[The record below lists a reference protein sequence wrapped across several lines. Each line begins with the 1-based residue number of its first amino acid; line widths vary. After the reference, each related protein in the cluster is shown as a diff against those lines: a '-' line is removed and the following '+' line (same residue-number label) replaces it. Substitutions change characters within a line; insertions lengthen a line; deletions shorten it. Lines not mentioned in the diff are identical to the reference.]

1 MENYYILLQLFIIFS
16 ICYIL
21 GYLFCFKIRERKI
34 WKWFLL
40 SWLIWLSIFII
51 VLLLGK
57 REEPTDITTFKG
69 AFFISLYLSLYIPIH
84 HILALISIFKILP
97 HKKS

>member
-21 GYLFCFKIRERKI
+21 GYLFCIKIKEKKI
-34 WKWFLL
+34 WKWFLI
-40 SWLIWLSIFII
+40 SWVIWLLIFIV

-57 REEPTDITTFKG
+57 REEPSDVTTFKG
-69 AFFISLYLSLYIPIH
+69 TFIISLYLSLYIPIH
-84 HILALISIFKILP
+84 HLLALISIFKILQ
-97 HKKS
+97 HKKT